1 MNRLSDEIVGIN
13 AELAAVISQV
23 DQNEFEAFI
32 SAITSAR
39 RIALHGVG
47 REGLMMKA
55 LAMRLYHLGYDVS
68 VVGDMTAPHLGA
80 GDLLILSA
88 GPGFFHTVDGLRQV
102 AQRDGAKV
110 ICLTATPDG
119 KTPLDCNERL
129 ILPAQTMATD
139 QGSRATSILPMG
151 SLYELAQ
158 FVFGEIVVLEL
169 LKRTGKTMGE
179 ARDRHTNLE

>member
-1 MNRLSDEIVGIN
+1 MNRFSNEIAGIA
-13 AELAAVISQV
+13 AELASVINQV
-23 DQNEFEAFI
+23 DQTEFDAFI
-32 SAITSAR
+32 AAITNAR

-55 LAMRLYHLGYDVS
+55 LAMRLHHLRYDVG

-119 KTPLDCNERL
+119 KTPLACDEKL
-129 ILPAQTMATD
+129 VLPAQTMATD
-139 QGSRATSILPMG
+139 EGSQATSILPMG

-169 LKRTGKTMGE
+169 LRRTGKTMRE